1 MASAGQAESTP
12 ATRSVPVARA
22 EGRPRPLLEAR
33 ARTLDVRIDGFVVK
47 QNGRHRT
54 VLYTIASRA
63 PREEK
68 VCTVSRRYTEFVALY
83 NRLQLL
89 GEPGMPLLPPKH
101 MFGPSFSNTHLAFRV
116 GKLQHFVR
124 WVAGKPDMLKMVE
137 VQSFF
142 GRVHDLAAA
151 CAHEL
156 EEHGPPLVALAS
168 GTPVTGDDDDDWLD
182 GTLVAVLDGKDEL
195 LRLDL
200 EEISKSS
207 ASEGHTSSECI
218 CKLDKGTVE
227 RNAVTL
233 RVHVDWQIHGLARRV
248 SQPVR
253 VDSGRHIA
261 PYRADLASRPPTS
274 RVATTVQFIA
284 TFLAG
289 VAVARRAMLHET
301 ATLSFDAMLCWLAQ
315 LNLSPWDYIVRQPLC
330 AVAVLSIAV
339 GVAHVA
345 VSKGTLSSHCC
356 CKMPFGAPTDV
367 RFPHWHK
374 MSLRIPPRQESGSA

>member
-200 EEISKSS
+200 EEISQSS

-218 CKLDKGTVE
+218 CKVGLFSSFVLLPCWKGFARVTPARGPPLSARSLTRGPLNETRSLFVYMWIGKSMGWLGVFPSRSGSTV
-227 RNAVTL
+227 ADTL
-233 RVHVDWQIHGLARRV
+233 LRIARTL
-248 SQPVR
+248 PP
-253 VDSGRHIA
+253 A
-261 PYRADLASRPPTS
+261 PRPP
-274 RVATTVQFIA
+274 
-284 TFLAG
+284 
-289 VAVARRAMLHET
+289 E
-301 ATLSFDAMLCWLAQ
+301 W
-315 LNLSPWDYIVRQPLC
+315 QPP
-330 AVAVLSIAV
+330 
-339 GVAHVA
+339 
-345 VSKGTLSSHCC
+345 SS
-356 CKMPFGAPTDV
+356 
-367 RFPHWHK
+367 
-374 MSLRIPPRQESGSA
+374 S